1 MGANIMDLA
10 KGNEANAVISSPLW
24 YNHKALIIRVLDKKG
39 AFEALKSK

>member
-24 YNHKALIIRVLDKKG
+24 YIIIKP
-39 AFEALKSK
+39 